1 MQEEIVD
8 ALGAVEGQ
16 KGTNVLEPP
25 VLENARQHGVGLPFG
40 VDGVEV
46 DVPEEPAHA
55 LR

>member
-1 MQEEIVD
+1 MD

-16 KGTNVLEPP
+16 KRADVLEPP
-25 VLENARQHGVGLPFG
+25 VLENARQHCVGLPFG
-40 VDGVEV
+40 VDGIEI